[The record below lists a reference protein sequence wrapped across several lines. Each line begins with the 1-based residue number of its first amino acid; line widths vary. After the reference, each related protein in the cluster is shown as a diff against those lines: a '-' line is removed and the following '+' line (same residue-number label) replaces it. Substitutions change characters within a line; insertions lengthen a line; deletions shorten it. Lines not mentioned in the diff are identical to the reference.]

1 MAVVIILAALDV
13 VAGWSYLTSYF
24 GYFGIP
30 IEALDLS
37 PGEILAHGVSSM
49 LLTLT
54 VIAAAFLAAA
64 PGNKLGSA
72 VALIGG
78 YIVFLAFVAFVGHLA
93 SVVAILAQ
101 SAAAIAMAAVVFALR
116 RGFGATAVQ
125 RLALAA
131 VGLLL
136 LVSLPIAVGTLD
148 ASQKASDRQSTLR
161 IITVDPVLPG
171 SAVTGGQFTYSNYI
185 LLRESASQ
193 YWLLRIDNRRTYSIA
208 KTEVLYVRY

>member
-1 MAVVIILAALDV
+1 MAVGTEPQPKTSTEPGAQPPATRGDSSGGLRDLLGGLRWTGPRLMAVVIILAALDV

-78 YIVFLAFVAFVGHLA
+78 YVVFLAFVAFVGHLA

-101 SAAAIAMAAVVFALR
+101 SAAAIAMAAVEFALR

-136 LVSLPIAVGTLD
+136 LVSL
-148 ASQKASDRQSTLR
+148 
-161 IITVDPVLPG
+161 
-171 SAVTGGQFTYSNYI
+171 
-185 LLRESASQ
+185 
-193 YWLLRIDNRRTYSIA
+193 
-208 KTEVLYVRY
+208 